1 MLLATIGTVSPKM
14 NPMAAGSS
22 DLLKA
27 YRFGIHLKEKEAEAK
42 RALKKGILKVFTH
55 KKKLKGM
62 YDDDVVD

>member
-14 NPMAAGSS
+14 NPMADGAS

-27 YRFGIHLKEKEAEAK
+27 YRLGLHLKDKEAEEK
-42 RALKKGILKVFTH
+42 RSKNKGMKIITH

-62 YDDDVVD
+62 YDDEVVD